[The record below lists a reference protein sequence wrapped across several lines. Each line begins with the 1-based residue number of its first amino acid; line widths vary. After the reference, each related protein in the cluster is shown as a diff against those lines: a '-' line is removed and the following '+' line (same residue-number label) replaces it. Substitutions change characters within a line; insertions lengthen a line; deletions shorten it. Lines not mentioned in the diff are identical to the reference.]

1 MSKCSEPSFL
11 CKQDDPVKLPQFK
24 STKVPLLGEVV
35 VHELYSLVDKERE
48 QGEIRR

>member
-11 CKQDDPVKLPQFK
+11 CKQDDPVKLPLSLQKYLFWGK
-24 STKVPLLGEVV
+24 FV